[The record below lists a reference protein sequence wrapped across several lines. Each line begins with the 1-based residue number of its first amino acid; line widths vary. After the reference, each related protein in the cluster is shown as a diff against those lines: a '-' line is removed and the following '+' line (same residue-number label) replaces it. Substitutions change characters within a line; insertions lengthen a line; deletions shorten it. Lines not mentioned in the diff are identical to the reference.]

1 MPTPD
6 ADIAEALRDT
16 VGDALRVVGFH
27 EGSDWHIEYMREDVR
42 EGYAD
47 ASIDDIADDLVLDVL
62 ASPRQESLYELGDL
76 HATVRLFEDG
86 VVVHVPTDDRS
97 GYLVSLD
104 AGGDYT
110 GRDIVGVVRDA
121 ADA

>member
-6 ADIAEALRDT
+6 ADIAAALRDR

-27 EGSDWHIEYMREDVR
+27 ERSNWRVEYMREDVAD
-42 EGYAD
+42 GYGD

-62 ASPRQESLYELGDL
+62 SSPRQESLYELGDL
-76 HATVRLFEDG
+76 HATVRLFADG

-104 AGGDYT
+104 AGGEFT
-110 GRDIVGVVRDA
+110 GREVVAVVRDA
-121 ADA
+121 VEP